1 MRTVVQK
8 SREVGFLVGFRP
20 PDFHN
25 KFFIASSICEFSKE
39 SK

>member
-1 MRTVVQK
+1 MQTMVQK

-20 PDFHN
+20 PNSHN
-25 KFFIASSICEFSKE
+25 KCFIASSICVFSKL